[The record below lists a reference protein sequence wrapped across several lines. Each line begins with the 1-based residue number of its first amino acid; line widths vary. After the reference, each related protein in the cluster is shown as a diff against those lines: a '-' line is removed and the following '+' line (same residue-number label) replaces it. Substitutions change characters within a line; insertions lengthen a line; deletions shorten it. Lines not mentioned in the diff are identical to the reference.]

1 MALVAPSI
9 LSCDLSCLKEEIEFL
24 DKSKVDYI
32 HIDVM
37 DGHYVP
43 NLTFGPPII
52 KSIKPYTKIPFD
64 VHLMIEKPELSLEQY
79 IEAGADR
86 ITVHTDSTIHLHRTL
101 SMIKDKGVKTGI
113 SLNPSQ
119 SLSELDYILDHL
131 DLVLLMSVNPGF
143 GGQTF
148 IPETTRKVKEL
159 SELIQKRELNIEIIV
174 DGGVNKETGRELV
187 NAGANALVAGSYI
200 FKSPNPLQSIQ
211 ELRDLK

>member
-9 LSCDLSCLKEEIEFL
+9 LSCDFSCLKEEIEFL

-143 GGQTF
+143 AGQTF

-159 SELIQKRELNIEIIV
+159 SELIQKRE
-174 DGGVNKETGRELV
+174 
-187 NAGANALVAGSYI
+187 
-200 FKSPNPLQSIQ
+200 
-211 ELRDLK
+211 